1 MHKTQNTQPEHHP
14 FPYLARTTLAF
25 PPPFSQYS
33 PTGSTRVTIAKG
45 DNRNRDDGE
54 DACASTATTFA
65 HWRRA
70 ATQPVMRRRR
80 FERRRWRVARQRRL
94 EDERQRRRD
103 KWGVASCNNQMAKK
117 RSRQSREAELA
128 AARQQVRRDNQLANK
143 RQTGGEAYKTNGRGG
158 VSGQE
163 AAERREDKRRR
174 WPAARREASRQPA
187 GGASGAS

>member
-1 MHKTQNTQPEHHP
+1 MGVWGQTTVPIFSTDNFGFPATVKTQGRANVVRAPTI
-14 FPYLARTTLAF
+14 A
-25 PPPFSQYS
+25 PPLFSVSYS

-94 EDERQRRRD
+94 EDERRRRRD

-128 AARQQVRRDNQLANK
+128 AAQQQGRRDN
-143 RQTGGEAYKTNGRGG
+143 
-158 VSGQE
+158 
-163 AAERREDKRRR
+163 
-174 WPAARREASRQPA
+174 
-187 GGASGAS
+187 